1 MRDKDGWVVRSR
13 SVIGEHRGFSFAK
26 SAKLRGRA
34 LLNDVLEAAQRL
46 PLEDSNHPFYKVEQR
61 VQEQLGLAAT
71 SPFLVIERVRLLEDR
86 PDSDKKRAGALQR
99 AYLDPARFPPDFL
112 KRHKFEK
119 ESLIAIYEKYGYKL
133 TTRDTLLT
141 ARLLSPYE
149 SNLLVQRYGSDS
161 RDRAVLDAEQRLYAL
176 DPKTKE
182 PFVLEFLKASYLEHW
197 KYEIKNRPAAVP

>member
-1 MRDKDGWVVRSR
+1 
-13 SVIGEHRGFSFAK
+13 
-26 SAKLRGRA
+26 
-34 LLNDVLEAAQRL
+34 
-46 PLEDSNHPFYKVEQR
+46 
-61 VQEQLGLAAT
+61 
-71 SPFLVIERVRLLEDR
+71 
-86 PDSDKKRAGALQR
+86 
-99 AYLDPARFPPDFL
+99 
-112 KRHKFEK
+112 
-119 ESLIAIYEKYGYKL
+119 
-133 TTRDTLLT
+133 LLT